1 MKSKEDYHK
10 KLEGIISEL
19 KEKNSAKPKLL
30 LHACCGP
37 CSSYVLEFL
46 ADHFEITV
54 FYYNPNI
61 YPPEEYERRLKE
73 LEVFLSKFPKALKE
87 NVKLVECSYDPN
99 EFYQAVGVNKEP
111 ELAKEAERGERCRR
125 CYDFRMKKAFEY
137 ASDKGFD
144 YFTTTLSIS
153 PYKDA
158 EKINTI
164 GYSLVDLNSGTKYL
178 PADFKKKNGFLRSL
192 QISEEY
198 NLYRQDYC
206 GCIFS
211 KQNTEEER
219 SKKHD

>member
-1 MKSKEDYHK
+1 MKEDYHK
-10 KLEGIISEL
+10 KLEKIISEL
-19 KEKNSAKPKLL
+19 KEKNPAKPKLL
-30 LHACCGP
+30 LHACCAP

-46 ADHFEITV
+46 AEHFEITV
-54 FYYNPNI
+54 LYYNPNI
-61 YPPEEYERRLKE
+61 YPPEEYERRLEE
-73 LEVFLSKFPKALKE
+73 LRVFLGKFPKALEE
-87 NVKLVECSYDPN
+87 NIKLIECNYNPN
-99 EFYQAVGVNKEP
+99 EFYEAVGINNEP

-125 CYDFRMKKAFEY
+125 CYNFRMKKAFEY
-137 ASDKGFD
+137 AQNKGFD

-153 PYKDA
+153 PYKDS

-164 GYSLVDLNSGTKYL
+164 GYSLVEVNSKTKYL

-192 QISEEY
+192 QISAEF

-219 SKKHD
+219 SKKND